1 MRAQILKL
9 IIALVLGIGL
19 IGPQLDFARAQNGGS
34 IAIGDTVTIGSDGV
48 NMRQTPGTNGVI
60 ITTLD
65 TGISLEILDGPTT
78 ASGYTWWMGVVL
90 DENSVDQ
97 GISGWVIEDA
107 LTVEDVQATPTP
119 DNGST
124 GTPTPQPSVS
134 PTATATPSTGNTDF
148 GTAKWVVVV
157 DGPVN
162 LRKNPGLQG
171 AVVRT
176 LGTDETATRVDPS
189 ELTDRDGFTWINI
202 KTQAGETGWAA
213 TEFLDPLSTDPC
225 PNGTCAPVQN
235 QDLLDA
241 NSVVVVDGP
250 LNVRSSA
257 SATGSILDTVAT
269 GAVLNTA
276 TNGQVK
282 TADDYNWLKVDYQGQ
297 EAWVAVDFIAA
308 SDQTCDT
315 SPCFPKGT
323 STDDP
328 FVGALGVEVFDGPLN
343 VRDTAGLDGAI
354 VDVLET
360 GAQAP
365 VDTRAVLTDAD
376 GYTWIRIVTA
386 DGGGWVATDFVHALD
401 QVPCGD
407 VVCYPAELSSFVGAS
422 GAFVT
427 DGPLNLRSEM
437 GTNSPILMTLGNGD
451 YVTIESVADAEAA
464 YEADG
469 YIWIQ
474 VTPAG
479 TDQTGWVAIDF
490 VTPAG

>member
-19 IGPQLDFARAQNGGS
+19 IGPQLDLARAQNGGS

-257 SATGSILDTVAT
+257 SATRDCT
-269 GAVLNTA
+269 GH
-276 TNGQVK
+276 
-282 TADDYNWLKVDYQGQ
+282 W
-297 EAWVAVDFIAA
+297 
-308 SDQTCDT
+308 
-315 SPCFPKGT
+315 
-323 STDDP
+323 
-328 FVGALGVEVFDGPLN
+328 
-343 VRDTAGLDGAI
+343 
-354 VDVLET
+354 
-360 GAQAP
+360 
-365 VDTRAVLTDAD
+365 
-376 GYTWIRIVTA
+376 
-386 DGGGWVATDFVHALD
+386 
-401 QVPCGD
+401 
-407 VVCYPAELSSFVGAS
+407 
-422 GAFVT
+422 
-427 DGPLNLRSEM
+427 
-437 GTNSPILMTLGNGD
+437 
-451 YVTIESVADAEAA
+451 
-464 YEADG
+464 
-469 YIWIQ
+469 
-474 VTPAG
+474 
-479 TDQTGWVAIDF
+479 
-490 VTPAG
+490 